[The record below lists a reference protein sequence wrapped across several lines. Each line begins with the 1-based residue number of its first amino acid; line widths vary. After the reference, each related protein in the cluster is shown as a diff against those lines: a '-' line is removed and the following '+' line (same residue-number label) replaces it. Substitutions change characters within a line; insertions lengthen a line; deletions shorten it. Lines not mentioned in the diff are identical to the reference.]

1 MYVTILCMFESI
13 TVHGYGIGLMHIYI
27 YVVVD
32 IGACELRCYKL
43 LSLSNRLHTV
53 VL

>member
-1 MYVTILCMFESI
+1 M
-13 TVHGYGIGLMHIYI
+13 HGNGIGLMHIYI

-32 IGACELRCYKL
+32 IGACELRCNNCF
-43 LSLSNRLHTV
+43 LSNRLHTV